1 MPPAAQ
7 TERDAYML
15 FMNQEAWDRHN
26 LSEAEFKLTQEVRKL
41 SKKEDDDDD
50 EDEEEATEQVEF
62 DLEHVRD
69 RLARLTIHLQG

>member
-1 MPPAAQ
+1 M
-7 TERDAYML
+7 
-15 FMNQEAWDRHN
+15 
-26 LSEAEFKLTQEVRKL
+26 RKL

-69 RLARLTIHLQG
+69 RLARLTIHSSSLSDAVLSKDGEKLYYLNQL